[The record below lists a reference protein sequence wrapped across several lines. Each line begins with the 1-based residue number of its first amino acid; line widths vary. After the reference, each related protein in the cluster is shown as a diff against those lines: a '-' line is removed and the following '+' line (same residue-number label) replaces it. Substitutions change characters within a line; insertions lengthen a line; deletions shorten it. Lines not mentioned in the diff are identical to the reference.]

1 VPLLIASC
9 NLCGLPQSH
18 CHSHFTDMHI
28 WNVGSTDDAGD
39 NRLNL
44 EDHVLTG
51 QSLKCQLRAGEM
63 AQQ

>member
-1 VPLLIASC
+1 
-9 NLCGLPQSH
+9 
-18 CHSHFTDMHI
+18 MHI